1 MSKILLFVQFIDL
14 VIKKAEQ
21 GDFEDTHLIT
31 TSYSSM
37 WDPKD
42 LLLRIPPLPTIIHLL
57 HLKLQREHM
66 SKHVVLIQNRIP
78 PYTYTYIYI
87 YTYRIQPYSGYKK
100 MTL

>member
-1 MSKILLFVQFIDL
+1 
-14 VIKKAEQ
+14 
-21 GDFEDTHLIT
+21 
-31 TSYSSM
+31 M

-78 PYTYTYIYI
+78 PYTYTY
-87 YTYRIQPYSGYKK
+87 RIQPYSGYKK